1 MALSCNNKAKGHW
14 NVTFANTHIT
24 SSRCRVSQFAR
35 LFLRLSRPLL
45 FLPSLNT
52 YLYRQI
58 HSVIIEKFL
67 FSIFFFVL
75 FLIYNNLVPIV
86 IKKRR
91 KGKKKQ
97 WLWLWIG
104 SLLPHPHSL
113 INVLLILMATDRL
126 EFSCLLPSVQP
137 LREFSLFISNLYIS
151 VFPRS
156 VMINIGSNYLNILF
170 LSCLFLKMQINNKT
184 HILISKNDSYIITLS
199 VDLLSAQP
207 VDMFGHRTIN
217 NLFCIFF
224 YEFNWSV
231 SLWV

>member
-58 HSVIIEKFL
+58 HSVIIENFL

-91 KGKKKQ
+91 KGKKAMVMAMDRIAFTSSPFAYQ
-97 WLWLWIG
+97 R
-104 SLLPHPHSL
+104 SSHPHGYRSSRVFMSST
-113 INVLLILMATDRL
+113 IRPASTWV
-126 EFSCLLPSVQP
+126 
-137 LREFSLFISNLYIS
+137 FSLHFQSLHLYFSSISHDQHWI
-151 VFPRS
+151 
-156 VMINIGSNYLNILF
+156 
-170 LSCLFLKMQINNKT
+170 
-184 HILISKNDSYIITLS
+184 
-199 VDLLSAQP
+199 
-207 VDMFGHRTIN
+207 
-217 NLFCIFF
+217 
-224 YEFNWSV
+224 
-231 SLWV
+231 